1 MKSYRIHSGNFF
13 SDSEGCIM
21 LGKAVS
27 DINKDGEPDVTES
40 RVTILAFETFFGQK
54 SFTLIVI

>member
-1 MKSYRIHSGNFF
+1 
-13 SDSEGCIM
+13 M